1 MENNRRKPTRITR
14 KLLIDSLV
22 WNCHNYV
29 RDGISSRC
37 EQGGVRTNCVRE
49 KCSRVNDIFRTM
61 QEIQDG
67 SIVVF

>member
-1 MENNRRKPTRITR
+1 MRISK

-29 RDGISSRC
+29 RDGVFSRC

-49 KCSRVNDIFRTM
+49 KCSRVNNIFKTM
-61 QEIQDG
+61 QEIQYG
-67 SIVVF
+67 NIVVF